1 MELKLNRFDPLS
13 PIKVFDEP
21 GNYLFCLRENS
32 KLPEISITPIMLEF
46 EKLKVVYTGITG
58 RSLQSRD
65 SQQHFNGNAEGSTI
79 RKSFGSL
86 FGFKRQFYFNKGKKK
101 KWKYNASDEMELSIW
116 MKNNLILFFM
126 KAQDYYTIENILINH
141 FNPPLNLKGNKNEIN
156 KLFRRELKRL
166 RNKKDD

>member
-1 MELKLNRFDPLS
+1 
-13 PIKVFDEP
+13 
-21 GNYLFCLRENS
+21 
-32 KLPEISITPIMLEF
+32 
-46 EKLKVVYTGITG
+46 
-58 RSLQSRD
+58 
-65 SQQHFNGNAEGSTI
+65 
-79 RKSFGSL
+79 
-86 FGFKRQFYFNKGKKK
+86 
-101 KWKYNASDEMELSIW
+101 MELSIW